1 MPKATIP
8 RQSDSSYIQR
18 HQAVASTKG
27 DTAEEGE
34 LGLSLR
40 LRITSTSQQEREEDM
55 EDNNKEDQT
64 ANHAPTMPQNNNNN
78 NNQRTDLGGAGIT
91 AHGASL
97 ANRKARVSV
106 RARCQAATVSC
117 LLSRYYIQNLCSWVL
132 TKCFDFQMNDGCQ
145 WRKYGQK
152 IAKGNPCP
160 RAYYRCTV
168 SPGCPVRKQA

>member
-1 MPKATIP
+1 VPKAIIP

-18 HQAVASTKG
+18 HQAAASTKG
-27 DTAEEGE
+27 DTVGEGE

-40 LRITSTSQQEREEDM
+40 LQITSTSQQEREEDM
-55 EDNNKEDQT
+55 QENNKEDQT
-64 ANHAPTMPQNNNNN
+64 ANHAPTISQNNNNNNKN

-117 LLSRYYIQNLCSWVL
+117 LLSRCYIQNLCSWGAA
-132 TKCFDFQMNDGCQ
+132 N
-145 WRKYGQK
+145 
-152 IAKGNPCP
+152 
-160 RAYYRCTV
+160 
-168 SPGCPVRKQA
+168 

>member
-1 MPKATIP
+1 MPKALIP

-18 HQAVASTKG
+18 HQAVASTKD
-27 DTAEEGE
+27 DTVGEGE

-40 LRITSTSQQEREEDM
+40 LQITSTSQQEREEDM
-55 EDNNKEDQT
+55 EENNKEDQT
-64 ANHAPTMPQNNNNN
+64 ANHAPTISQNNNN

-117 LLSRYYIQNLCSWVL
+117 LLSRCYIQNLCSWGAA
-132 TKCFDFQMNDGCQ
+132 N
-145 WRKYGQK
+145 
-152 IAKGNPCP
+152 
-160 RAYYRCTV
+160 
-168 SPGCPVRKQA
+168 